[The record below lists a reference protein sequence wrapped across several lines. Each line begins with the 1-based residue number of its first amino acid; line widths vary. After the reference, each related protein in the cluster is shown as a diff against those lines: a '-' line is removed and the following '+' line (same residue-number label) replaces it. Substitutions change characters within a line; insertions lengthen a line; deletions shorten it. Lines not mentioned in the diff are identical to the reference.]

1 MPKGSSSTS
10 LFGGSGKFG
19 KGTLGGGPGGDIS
32 KCVGLVT
39 GVALLDCV
47 TLVDDGDGTTQS
59 DDGTGLGLLPLEN
72 RLRDLEELLRAEL
85 TLKIEFRG
93 LMKEGISEMPVG
105 EGTDETETGG
115 EFGVSKAGD
124 TERC

>member
-1 MPKGSSSTS
+1 M
-10 LFGGSGKFG
+10 
-19 KGTLGGGPGGDIS
+19 
-32 KCVGLVT
+32 LV
-39 GVALLDCV
+39 V
-47 TLVDDGDGTTQS
+47 DGDGTTQS

-72 RLRDLEELLRAEL
+72 RPRDLEELLRVEL

-105 EGTDETETGG
+105 EGTETGETETGG

-124 TERC
+124 TGRC